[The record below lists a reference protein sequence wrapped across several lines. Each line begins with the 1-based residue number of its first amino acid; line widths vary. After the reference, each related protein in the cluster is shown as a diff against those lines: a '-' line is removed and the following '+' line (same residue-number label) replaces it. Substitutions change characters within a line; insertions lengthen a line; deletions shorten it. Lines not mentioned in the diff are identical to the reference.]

1 MREGEKEVVVDRNFN
16 CVERN
21 NNNNQKIYMYIYV
34 KRDNFCINVPLI
46 RVCPNIKFCDKLSS
60 KSGEKM
66 FLDQFNH
73 EVIQFYYREEG
84 FLKEKFLL

>member
-1 MREGEKEVVVDRNFN
+1 MREREKEVVVDRNFN

-46 RVCPNIKFCDKLSS
+46 RVCPNIKFCDKLSP

-73 EVIQFYYREEG
+73 EVIQFY
-84 FLKEKFLL
+84 

>member
-1 MREGEKEVVVDRNFN
+1 
-16 CVERN
+16 
-21 NNNNQKIYMYIYV
+21 MYIYV

-60 KSGEKM
+60 KSEEKM

-73 EVIQFYYREEG
+73 EVIQFY
-84 FLKEKFLL
+84 

>member
-1 MREGEKEVVVDRNFN
+1 MREREKEVVVDRNFN

-46 RVCPNIKFCDKLSS
+46 RVCPNIKFCDKLS

-73 EVIQFYYREEG
+73 EVIQFY
-84 FLKEKFLL
+84 